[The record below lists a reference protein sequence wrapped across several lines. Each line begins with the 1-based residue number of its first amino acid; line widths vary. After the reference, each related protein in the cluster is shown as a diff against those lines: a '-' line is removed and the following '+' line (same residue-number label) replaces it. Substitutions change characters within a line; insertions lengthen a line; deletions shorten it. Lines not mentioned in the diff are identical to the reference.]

1 MGVVSRTIA
10 RSLRPKRKP
19 VLQEPLTPGTPLRG
33 GGRAPTIS
41 EQTGLERPLMEE
53 QVGTGNIRR
62 QEGAE
67 GERRGTGTGR
77 LQGGTTVGGAALSAE
92 AARRIM
98 DSESPAA
105 SNADSNRDTR
115 INPADFPTY
124 RKGSKS
130 AKEFRRLF
138 AEAVRDG
145 KKTFTFEGRK
155 YNTKRMADRVGVKIP
170 KRKPTPSAKKAMGGM
185 VGKKPRNANID
196 YRKGGMFYVG
206 GTSARVTPINK
217 GKK

>member
-41 EQTGLERPLMEE
+41 EQTGLERPLIEE
-53 QVGTGNIRR
+53 QVGIFR
-62 QEGAE
+62 
-67 GERRGTGTGR
+67 
-77 LQGGTTVGGAALSAE
+77 
-92 AARRIM
+92 
-98 DSESPAA
+98 
-105 SNADSNRDTR
+105 
-115 INPADFPTY
+115 
-124 RKGSKS
+124 KS
-130 AKEFRRLF
+130 AKAFRAAF
-138 AEAVRDG
+138 SEAVRDG
-145 KKTFTFEGRK
+145 EKTFMFEGRK

>member
-1 MGVVSRTIA
+1 MGLFSGAVRAGTRKLRKAVTPEAEQLDLTSRQT
-10 RSLRPKRKP
+10 RVKP
-19 VLQEPLTPGTPLRG
+19 ATE
-33 GGRAPTIS
+33 A
-41 EQTGLERPLMEE
+41 QT
-53 QVGTGNIRR
+53 VTGNV
-62 QEGAE
+62 AE
-67 GERRGTGTGR
+67 RARVGGIGTGR
-77 LQGGTTVGGAALSAE
+77 VEGGAAVGGAAASAE
-92 AARRIM
+92 VARRIM
-98 DSESPAA
+98 DSDSTAA
-105 SNADSNRDTR
+105 SDADSNRDTR

-138 AEAVRDG
+138 AEAVREG
-145 KKTFTFEGRK
+145 KKTFKFEGRT

-170 KRKPTPSAKKAMGGM
+170 KRKPTPPAKKAVGGM
-185 VGKKPRNANID
+185 AGKKPRNANID

>member
-1 MGVVSRTIA
+1 MGIGSKIGQAVV
-10 RSLRPKRKP
+10 RKVRKAVTP
-19 VLQEPLTPGTPLRG
+19 EAEQLELTPR
-33 GGRAPTIS
+33 
-41 EQTGLERPLMEE
+41 QTRVKPATEA
-53 QVGTGNIRR
+53 QTVTGNV
-62 QEGAE
+62 AE
-67 GERRGTGTGR
+67 KARAGGIGTGR
-77 LQGGTTVGGAALSAE
+77 VEGGVYVGGAAAGAE
-92 AARRIM
+92 ATRRIM
-98 DSESPAA
+98 DSDSTAA
-105 SNADSNRDTR
+105 SDADIDRDTR

-138 AEAVRDG
+138 AEAVREG
-145 KKTFTFEGRK
+145 KKTFKFEGRT

-170 KRKPTPSAKKAMGGM
+170 KRKPTPPAKKAVGGM
-185 VGKKPRNANID
+185 AGKKPRNANID